1 MIRGFKKQF
10 KAVVRVFF
18 VQQPPLRTIR
28 ENDLPELANNS
39 HVFLVS
45 CIVSLTEIVEL
56 L

>member
-18 VQQPPLRTIR
+18 VQQPPLRTAR
-28 ENDLPELANNS
+28 EHDLPELANNS
-39 HVFLVS
+39 HVFLV
-45 CIVSLTEIVEL
+45 CIVSLTERVEL